1 MVPNEGAIEAADISP
16 AGAALPTT
24 ALGVDDY
31 LALATRENTRRS
43 YESAV
48 RHFEVEWGGLL
59 PATTDSIARYLA
71 TYGSRLSASTL
82 QQRLSALA
90 RWHADHGFT
99 DPTRHPMVRQVLRGI
114 RAAQPTAAKQA
125 KPLQIERLQQLDQ
138 HLLSVIESANDPGRR
153 LRGLRDRCLVLLGF
167 WRGFRGDELVN
178 LLIENIAVT
187 PGQGMVCHLPRSKTD
202 RQLQGRSF
210 SVPALSRL
218 CPVSAYS
225 DWLAAFGADHGPVFR
240 AVDRWGRPGEEPLH
254 VDSLAP
260 LMRSMFQRAGI
271 DGAEGYS
278 THSFRRGF
286 ANWAANSGWDLRNLM
301 EYVGWRDVKTA
312 LRYVEASPAAARAR
326 IEESLHQLP
335 IPSTAIPSTA
345 ILVNALT
352 AERATPSAPE
362 FRVELKM
369 DLSAHSGSASR
380 VATARRRIE
389 QWCLEGYRM
398 RRLDREGLRYEI
410 ALPAQGEPVDD
421 AIYRLLDE
429 MHRIAEDR
437 RCVLDA
443 RFRHVESDRYWS

>member
-1 MVPNEGAIEAADISP
+1 MSSNEGTIGASSLVP
-16 AGAALPTT
+16 AGSGALPP
-24 ALGVDDY
+24 ALGVGDY

-43 YESAV
+43 YEAAV

-71 TYGSRLSASTL
+71 TYGAKLSASTL

-90 RWHADHGFT
+90 RWHADQGFT

-114 RAAQPTAAKQA
+114 RAAQPVAAKQA
-125 KPLQIERLQQLDQ
+125 KPLQIARLQQVDS
-138 HLLSVIESANDPGRR
+138 HLRIVIESANHPAQR
-153 LRGLRDRCLVLLGF
+153 LRGLRDRCLLLLGF
-167 WRGFRGDELVN
+167 WRGFRGDELVH
-178 LLIENIAVT
+178 LLVENIHVT
-187 PGQGMVCHLPRSKTD
+187 PGEGLVCHLSQSKTD
-202 RQLQGRSF
+202 RQLHGRSF

-218 CPVSAYS
+218 CPVTAYS
-225 DWLAAFGADHGPVFR
+225 DWLAAAGIDQGPAFR
-240 AVDRWGRPGEEPLH
+240 SIDRWGRLSDEALH

-260 LMRSMFQRAGI
+260 MLRSMFRQAGLS
-271 DGAEGYS
+271 DAEGYS

-286 ANWAANSGWDLRNLM
+286 ANWAVDNGWELKTLM

-312 LRYVEASPAAARAR
+312 LRYIEASPAAARTR
-326 IEESLHQLP
+326 IEDGLTRIP
-335 IPSTAIPSTA
+335 IPTTA

-352 AERATPSAPE
+352 NEKASPPAPD

-369 DLSAHSGSASR
+369 DLSARNGSASK

-410 ALPAQGEPVDD
+410 ALPTQGEAVDD